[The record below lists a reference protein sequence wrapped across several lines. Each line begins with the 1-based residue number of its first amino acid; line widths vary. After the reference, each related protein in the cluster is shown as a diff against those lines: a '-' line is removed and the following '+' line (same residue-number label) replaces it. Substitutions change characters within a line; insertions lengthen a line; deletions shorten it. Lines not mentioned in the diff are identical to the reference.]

1 VSDAGAIS
9 TAGPSCVAR
18 GDDAVVVGAGV
29 GDSDVAGGGGSLG
42 AGDGCVLEGGGGAVC
57 DGVDVS
63 DTGGGACRM
72 VGSTVDDDVGGAV
85 VPVSV
90 PVPVVGAGC

>member
-1 VSDAGAIS
+1 MSDAGAIS
-9 TAGPSCVAR
+9 AAGPSCVDR
-18 GDDAVVVGAGV
+18 GDDAVVVGAV
-29 GDSDVAGGGGSLG
+29 VWDSDVAGGGSLG
-42 AGDGCVLEGGGGAVC
+42 AGDGCVLEDDDGAVC

>member
-9 TAGPSCVAR
+9 AAGPSCVDR
-18 GDDAVVVGAGV
+18 GDDAVVVGAV
-29 GDSDVAGGGGSLG
+29 VWDSDVAGGGSLG
-42 AGDGCVLEGGGGAVC
+42 AGDGCVLEDDDGGAVC